1 MLILGKD
8 SVLKRSAFGG
18 FKKEDV
24 LDYIEKLQQEIVNLK
39 RDASDCAAYKREA
52 EELRAYKIQA
62 EATADALRNE
72 AEALKVENSALIE
85 KNASLTLKIEQL
97 NSILEKNKADAA
109 EAAEKYEELHAE
121 YSKITDVNALVNE
134 VRDSVAAISADAKA
148 SVDSVYDDV
157 NSAANRFKTVSVNF
171 ESSLVSLKS
180 GTDALLSTLSD
191 ASQRLASVGK
201 EEE

>member
-1 MLILGKD
+1 MGKD
-8 SVLKRSAFGG
+8 TVLKKSAFGG

-52 EELRAYKIQA
+52 EELRAYKTQA
-62 EATADALRNE
+62 EATADALRSE
-72 AEALKVENSALIE
+72 AEALKSENSALIE

>member
-1 MLILGKD
+1 MGKD
-8 SVLKRSAFGG
+8 TILKKSAFGG

-39 RDASDCAAYKREA
+39 RDASDCAVYKREA
-52 EELRAYKIQA
+52 EELKAYKTQA
-62 EATADALRNE
+62 EATADALRSE
-72 AEALKVENSALIE
+72 AEALKAENSALIE

-180 GTDALLSTLSD
+180 GTDALLSTLSA
-191 ASQRLASVGK
+191 ASQKLASVGK